1 MSRLTLLIAIVLAA
15 CAYTAHA
22 QQNAPHIGYL
32 YPAGGRQ
39 SDTVRVTVGGQYL
52 NEEAKT
58 YVSGSGVHAKVVEC
72 VKPLTPREVNELRE
86 RADALRKKP
95 RDPAIMKE
103 LSEIRTKLSA
113 ARNMMNPSIAERAIV
128 EITIDKDA
136 APEPRELRLQTAA
149 GSSNPLAFHVG
160 QLPEFVKEQSEKVVE
175 LPPGA
180 DPRRE
185 NEPRKREPEM
195 NVTLPATVN
204 GQILP
209 GGVDR
214 YRFSARTGQRI
225 VVNVSARELIPYLA
239 DAVPGWFQAAVA
251 LYDEKGKELAYDD
264 HYRFEPDPVIS
275 CRIPKDGAYVLEI
288 RDALYRGREDFVYR
302 VTVGELPFVTSAF
315 PLGGPPEKH
324 VEVELKGWNL
334 PVNKLS
340 LDVEALAKKSVPP
353 FAGEGTAIAS
363 FTADKGKMIS
373 NRLPFAID
381 ALPEC
386 LEQEPNNEPA
396 KAQAVTLPTIVNGRI
411 DAPGDWDVFRFEGR
425 AGQKIVA
432 DVNARKLG
440 SPLDSLIKL
449 TDAGGHQLAM
459 NDDSADKG
467 DGLSTHHADSYL
479 LAELPA
485 NGTYYVWL
493 GDSQHKGGPEFAYRL
508 RLSEPQPDFALRIVP
523 SGVNVRAGSSAPITV
538 YALRRDGFAGEIK
551 VALKD
556 APKEIKLSGDAR
568 IPADKDDVKL
578 TLSAGQISVE
588 EPLRIAVEGRA
599 TVGEREIVRRAV
611 PADDMMQA
619 FIYHHLV
626 PADDLLLT
634 VARRVPPRLQLK
646 YAGQNPAKL
655 TPDKTATLHF
665 TGPRGPM
672 LEQMGAV
679 LKDPP
684 EGITMEKATP
694 AQDGLDVLL
703 HADADKVRVGQ
714 KGNLLVDVFV
724 ERAPPA
730 EKGKPAAGKRR
741 VSLGTLPAIPFEVI
755 GSTP

>member
-1 MSRLTLLIAIVLAA
+1 VSRLPLLIGILLAA
-15 CAYTAHA
+15 CASIAHA
-22 QQNAPHIGYL
+22 QLNAPHIGYL
-32 YPAGGRQ
+32 CPAGGRQ
-39 SDTVRVTVGGQYL
+39 GDTVRVTVGGQYL
-52 NEEAKT
+52 NEDAKAC
-58 YVSGSGVHAKVVEC
+58 VSGSGVHAKVVQC

-95 RDPAIMKE
+95 RDPAITKE
-103 LSEIRTKLSA
+103 LAEIRTKLSA

-128 EITIDKDA
+128 EISIDKDA

-180 DPRRE
+180 ERRD
-185 NEPRKREPEM
+185 NEPRRREPEM
-195 NVTLPATVN
+195 NIALPATVN

-214 YRFSARTGQRI
+214 YRFSAHSGQRI
-225 VVNVSARELIPYLA
+225 VVVVSARELIPYLA

-251 LYDEKGKELAYDD
+251 LYDGEGKELAYDD

-302 VTVGELPFVTSAF
+302 IAIGELPFVTSAF
-315 PLGGPPEKH
+315 PLGGPAEKH

-340 LDVEALAKKSVPP
+340 LDAEALAKKSVPP
-353 FAGEGTAIAS
+353 FAGEETAIVS
-363 FTADKGKMIS
+363 FTVDKGKMIS
-373 NRLPFAID
+373 NRLPFAVD

-386 LEQEPNNEPA
+386 LEQEPNNESA

-411 DAPGDWDVFRFEGR
+411 DSPGDWDVFRFEGR

-440 SPLDSLIKL
+440 SPLDSLLKL
-449 TDAGGHQLAM
+449 TDADGRQLVM
-459 NDDSADKG
+459 NDDSADKA

-479 LAELPA
+479 LTELPA
-485 NGTYYVWL
+485 NGLYYVWL
-493 GDSQHKGGPEFAYRL
+493 GDSQHKGGPEFGYRL
-508 RLSEPQPDFALRIVP
+508 RLSEPQVDFALCAVP
-523 SGVNVRAGSSAPITV
+523 SSVNVRAGSSSPITV
-538 YALRRDGFAGEIK
+538 YALRRDGFAGEIS
-551 VALKD
+551 VRLKD
-556 APKEIKLSGDAR
+556 APKGIKLSGDAR
-568 IPADKDDVKL
+568 IPADKDEVKL
-578 TLSAGQISVE
+578 TLSAAPISVE
-588 EPLRIAVEGRA
+588 EPLRIAMEGRA
-599 TVGEREIVRRAV
+599 TVGGREMVRRAV

-646 YAGQNPAKL
+646 YAGPSPVRIL
-655 TPDKTATLHF
+655 PGKTVTLHF

-684 EGITMEKATP
+684 EGIIMENAAQ
-694 AQDGLDVLL
+694 AQDGLDVLV

-714 KGNLLVDVFV
+714 RGNLLVGVFV
-724 ERAPPA
+724 ERAPPP
-730 EKGKPAAGKRR
+730 EKGKPAAAKRR
-741 VSLGTLPAIPFEVI
+741 VPLGTLPAIPFEVI
-755 GSTP
+755 GSAP